1 LLSSYRCFDKTV
13 RTGIEPMAMVDYKET
28 SEQDLIEGLRAGDRN
43 AFTAIYQEY
52 WYRMFVV
59 AQRKLQNRELAE
71 ELIQDIFTRLWKERE
86 TIRITQLDYYL
97 FSAVRYEVIDQIR
110 AVGRQNNY
118 IQYYHAFR
126 SFEDLNTEN
135 TVALNDLIGM
145 IDKGLEILPDKSRE
159 VFQLSRLENWSVQKI
174 ALHMGLS
181 EKAVEYHLTKATKSI
196 RIYLKEILIVILAL
210 STAFWR

>member
-1 LLSSYRCFDKTV
+1 
-13 RTGIEPMAMVDYKET
+13 MAMVDYKRT

-174 ALHMGLS
+174 ALHMGLWACPKRRWS
-181 EKAVEYHLTKATKSI
+181 T
-196 RIYLKEILIVILAL
+196 ILQKLPNRSGFI
-210 STAFWR
+210 SRKF